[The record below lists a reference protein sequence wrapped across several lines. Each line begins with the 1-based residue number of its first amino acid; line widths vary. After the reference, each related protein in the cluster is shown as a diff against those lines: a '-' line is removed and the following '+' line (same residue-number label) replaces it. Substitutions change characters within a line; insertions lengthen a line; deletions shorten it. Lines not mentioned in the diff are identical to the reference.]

1 MTIKVGDIVRYNNKE
16 QRVMGMLSL
25 AGNTTLSLSHEG
37 NGSKI
42 RTSEVTLIE
51 PFIRPDIKIG
61 DCIRILPIPSEE
73 RGFYIDANKPIDDDV
88 YEVVGV
94 WESSR
99 SATVIDIVYNGH
111 KRHYMAHYVEK
122 IREYDMI

>member
-25 AGNTTLSLSHEG
+25 AGNTMLSLSHEG

-51 PFIRPDIKIG
+51 PFIRPDIKTG

-73 RGFYIDANKPIDDDV
+73 RGFYIDANKPIDDEF
-88 YEVVGV
+88 YAVVGV
-94 WESSR
+94 WGSSR
-99 SATVIDIVYNGH
+99 SATVIDSIYNRH
-111 KRHYMAHYVEK
+111 KSYNMDNYVEK
-122 IREYDMI
+122 VREYDMI